1 MARLVVRITDNS
13 HPDPVMNLRRTQI
26 GDVVEICEDGH
37 WFSDG
42 EVKCGQ
48 YRIVE
53 VPGVPAAAF
62 AHLQEADVD
71 ADETMVRRRKLAL
84 NEVSLAAEVQ
94 RVKAARQW
102 LGKPDIDTLTV
113 TRK

>member
-1 MARLVVRITDNS
+1 MARLVVRISDNS
-13 HPDPVMNLRRTQI
+13 HPDPAINLLRTQI
-26 GDVVEICEDGH
+26 GDVVEVCEDGH

-62 AHLQEADVD
+62 AHLKEADMD
-71 ADETMVRRRKLAL
+71 ASENIVRRRKLAL
-84 NEVSLAAEVQ
+84 NEVSLAVEIQ
-94 RVKAARQW
+94 RVKTAGLW

-113 TRK
+113 ARK